1 VYYLKTFNYNKK
13 KGNTM
18 IKLITTL
25 VIATLTFSTHAKEET
40 LDFAQHGF
48 AIEQTVYK
56 VPVSEGVTAEDVHMT
71 ILSRGNELNMK
82 FVGHQPLSKELDARG
97 VVGGQVDIYQFCN
110 PMDARKMIDFN
121 PVFVAYM
128 PCRIAMVEDAEGKLW
143 LMMLD
148 LDMLINNTP
157 LTPEISAMANT
168 ISDKLKQI
176 IESAR
181 EGDF

>member
-71 ILSRGNELNMK
+71 I
-82 FVGHQPLSKELDARG
+82 
-97 VVGGQVDIYQFCN
+97 
-110 PMDARKMIDFN
+110 
-121 PVFVAYM
+121 
-128 PCRIAMVEDAEGKLW
+128 
-143 LMMLD
+143 
-148 LDMLINNTP
+148 
-157 LTPEISAMANT
+157 
-168 ISDKLKQI
+168 
-176 IESAR
+176 
-181 EGDF
+181 